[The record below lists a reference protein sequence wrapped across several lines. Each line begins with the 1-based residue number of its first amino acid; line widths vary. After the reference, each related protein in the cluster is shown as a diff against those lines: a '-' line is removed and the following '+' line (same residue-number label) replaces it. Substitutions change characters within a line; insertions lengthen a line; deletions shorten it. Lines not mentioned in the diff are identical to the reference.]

1 MVLEGNEDN
10 DIGKQSHIPPISN
23 ELSPIPPMSNESSPI
38 PATSNELCRG
48 FCVFDEGDNFYMQY
62 SFAAHF
68 EADGTAFLDFVPID
82 GVLFSRVCF
91 DKNFVS
97 SSAVCDGCAKLET
110 LTCVKNLIERASRSY
125 KDDLTLT
132 TVKNKYLN
140 CGQMIEKI
148 EYQERKIRNYV

>member
-1 MVLEGNEDN
+1 M
-10 DIGKQSHIPPISN
+10 
-23 ELSPIPPMSNESSPI
+23 
-38 PATSNELCRG
+38 
-48 FCVFDEGDNFYMQY
+48 FDEGDNFYMQY
-62 SFAAHF
+62 PFAAHF

-82 GVLFSRVCF
+82 GVLFSRECF

-148 EYQERKIRNYV
+148 EYQEKKSEITSGKFQQYEESQSFTEKNCNASSFLDGTC